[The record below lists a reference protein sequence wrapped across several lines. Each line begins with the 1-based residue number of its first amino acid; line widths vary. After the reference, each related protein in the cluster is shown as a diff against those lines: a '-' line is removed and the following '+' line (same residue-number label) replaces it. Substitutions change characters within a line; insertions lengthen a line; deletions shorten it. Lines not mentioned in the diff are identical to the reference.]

1 MSKCYSKFTYGF
13 VASAA
18 LFVAGGAFAQCDP
31 DTAGDYTDTEFD
43 SGADCS
49 STGGVDNN
57 GGWNQLDANGDY
69 MYLEAGDH
77 APGDSFRVK
86 GVVGTYNGPC
96 DGGNNNSR
104 DLDWVRFS
112 VTEPCY
118 VTITLSMSDSAGV
131 PLDGVNMYDL
141 FFMEQGSDPATAIDL
156 IGEYGLDGCPH
167 NMLYTFA
174 NGQQQAR
181 FPVAAGELLLIV
193 TTPFEPITGEIHY
206 GGPMSYGLDVGITG
220 YDNASCTT
228 ATNDCIT
235 TSQSAGCSD
244 GACCELVC
252 GFVPGCCDSAWD
264 AACVAEG
271 VTSCGNFIYVCENPW
286 PGASNDCVGTAELV
300 LGLPA
305 FVSFD
310 CTDANADGPNDVV
323 TQCSSSFS
331 HDVWYIVGPT
341 PAPGE
346 LLVTMCGQ
354 GNTGDAVMALYNLG
368 ESADIGD
375 PQDLPAKYIACRD
388 DVCDDNGDGTVDLAG
403 PAGINLIGVPAN
415 TFWLVRVGSFY
426 DKDLTVQAPGFA
438 GSMTVGFRA
447 VFVDHGVQKY
457 CVNAGTNSNVGLVS
471 GWSTS
476 ANTKR
481 WSMIPFDMTVSG
493 SVDGFDFAAFDSSSP
508 DVISWKIINR
518 NTDGGSYGQ
527 NGRPFGSTGNFDQSQ
542 VVAEGSVAH
551 DFVNDWA
558 DVGDSIGERH
568 FIDIET
574 PFQLE
579 PGSYY
584 FTCYGEYADG
594 STGAAFA
601 WAMYGADGPIQE
613 TTAQVVITTSEA
625 AGASSVGTWPAGTPH
640 GWRGI
645 GTGPKMT
652 FYSLGVNYTTQLA
665 DPKGL
670 LYNCSFNLKGQ
681 LAAACFGDMDGSG
694 EVDSGD
700 VGIVLLD
707 TGPCAGCPTDL
718 DGSGE
723 VDSGDV
729 GLVLLSSGPCG

>member
-49 STGGVDNN
+49 PTAGVDAN

-69 MYLEAGDH
+69 MFLEAGDY
-77 APGDSFRVK
+77 APGTSFRVK
-86 GVVGTYNGPC
+86 GVVGTYNSSC

-104 DLDWVRFS
+104 DLDWIRFS

-131 PLDGVNMYDL
+131 PLDGVNLYDL
-141 FFMEQGSDPATAIDL
+141 FFMEQGSDPDTAIDL

-167 NMLYTFA
+167 NMLYTFP

-193 TTPFEPITGEIHY
+193 TTPFEPTPDVTVY
-206 GGPMSYGLDVGITG
+206 GGLMSYGLDVGITG
-220 YDNASCTT
+220 YDNVSCTT

-235 TSQSAGCSD
+235 TSESAGCSD

-264 AACVAEG
+264 ADCVTEG
-271 VTSCGNFIYVCENPW
+271 VTSCGNFIYACENPW
-286 PGASNDCVGTAELV
+286 PGASNDCVGAAELV

-305 FVSFD
+305 FISFD

-341 PAPGE
+341 AAAGE

-368 ESADIGD
+368 ESSDIGD
-375 PQDLPAKYIACRD
+375 PQDLPAKYVACRD
-388 DVCDDNGDGTVDLAG
+388 DVCDDNGDGTLDLAG

-476 ANTKR
+476 TLPKR
-481 WSMIPFDMTVSG
+481 WSMIPFEMTVSG
-493 SVDGFDFAAFDSSSP
+493 SVDGFDFAAFDSSTP

-518 NTDGGSYGQ
+518 NADGGSYGL
-527 NGRPFGSTGNFDQSQ
+527 NGRPFGSTGDFDQSQ

-551 DFVNDWA
+551 DFALDWS

-568 FIDIET
+568 FIDMDT
-574 PFQLE
+574 AFQLE

-601 WAMYGADGPIQE
+601 WAMYGETGMEQL
-613 TTAQVVITTSEA
+613 TTAQVVIDTDNA
-625 AGASSVGTWPAGTPH
+625 AGASSIGTWPAGTPH
-640 GWRGI
+640 GWRGT
-645 GTGPKMT
+645 GAGPKVC
-652 FYSLGVNYTTQLA
+652 FYSLGVDYTTQLT
-665 DPKGL
+665 DNTGL

-681 LAAACFGDMDGSG
+681 LAAACFGDLDGSG

-707 TGPCAGCPTDL
+707 TGPCVGCPTDL

>member
-49 STGGVDNN
+49 PTAGVDAN

-69 MYLEAGDH
+69 MFLEAGDY
-77 APGDSFRVK
+77 APGTSFRVK
-86 GVVGTYNGPC
+86 GVVGTYNSSC

-104 DLDWVRFS
+104 DLDWIRFS

-131 PLDGVNMYDL
+131 PLDGVNLYDL
-141 FFMEQGSDPATAIDL
+141 FFMEQGSDPDTAIDL

-167 NMLYTFA
+167 NMLYTFP

-193 TTPFEPITGEIHY
+193 TTPFEPTPDVTVY
-206 GGPMSYGLDVGITG
+206 GGLMSYGLDVGITG
-220 YDNASCTT
+220 YDNVSCTT

-235 TSQSAGCSD
+235 TSESAGCSD

-264 AACVAEG
+264 ADCVTEG
-271 VTSCGNFIYVCENPW
+271 VTSCGNFIYACENPW
-286 PGASNDCVGTAELV
+286 PGASNDCVGAAELV

-305 FVSFD
+305 FISFD

-341 PAPGE
+341 AAAGE

-368 ESADIGD
+368 ESSDIGD
-375 PQDLPAKYIACRD
+375 PQDLPAKYVACRD
-388 DVCDDNGDGTVDLAG
+388 DVCDDNGDGTLDLAG

-447 VFVDHGVQKY
+447 VFVDHGVQK
-457 CVNAGTNSNVGLVS
+457 
-471 GWSTS
+471 
-476 ANTKR
+476 
-481 WSMIPFDMTVSG
+481 
-493 SVDGFDFAAFDSSSP
+493 
-508 DVISWKIINR
+508 
-518 NTDGGSYGQ
+518 
-527 NGRPFGSTGNFDQSQ
+527 
-542 VVAEGSVAH
+542 
-551 DFVNDWA
+551 
-558 DVGDSIGERH
+558 
-568 FIDIET
+568 
-574 PFQLE
+574 
-579 PGSYY
+579 
-584 FTCYGEYADG
+584 
-594 STGAAFA
+594 
-601 WAMYGADGPIQE
+601 
-613 TTAQVVITTSEA
+613 
-625 AGASSVGTWPAGTPH
+625 
-640 GWRGI
+640 
-645 GTGPKMT
+645 
-652 FYSLGVNYTTQLA
+652 
-665 DPKGL
+665 
-670 LYNCSFNLKGQ
+670 
-681 LAAACFGDMDGSG
+681 
-694 EVDSGD
+694 
-700 VGIVLLD
+700 
-707 TGPCAGCPTDL
+707 
-718 DGSGE
+718 
-723 VDSGDV
+723 
-729 GLVLLSSGPCG
+729 

>member
-49 STGGVDNN
+49 PTAGVDNN
-57 GGWNQLDANGDY
+57 GGWNQIDANGDY

-86 GVVGTYNGPC
+86 GVVGTYNSSC

-104 DLDWVRFS
+104 DLDWIRFS

-131 PLDGVNMYDL
+131 PLDGVNLYDL
-141 FFMEQGSDPATAIDL
+141 FFMEQGSDPDTAIDL

-167 NMLYTFA
+167 NMLYTFP

-193 TTPFEPITGEIHY
+193 TTPFEPTPDVTVY
-206 GGPMSYGLDVGITG
+206 GGLMSYGLDVGITG
-220 YDNASCTT
+220 YDNVSCTT

-235 TSQSAGCSD
+235 TSESAGCSD

-264 AACVAEG
+264 ADCVTEG
-271 VTSCGNFIYVCENPW
+271 VTSCGNFIYACENPW
-286 PGASNDCVGTAELV
+286 PGASNDCVGAAELV

-305 FVSFD
+305 FISFD

-341 PAPGE
+341 AAAGE

-368 ESADIGD
+368 ESSDIGD
-375 PQDLPAKYIACRD
+375 PQDLPAKYVACRD
-388 DVCDDNGDGTVDLAG
+388 DVCDDNGDGTLDLAG

-415 TFWLVRVGSFY
+415 TFWLVRVGAWY

-476 ANTKR
+476 ALPKR
-481 WSMIPFDMTVSG
+481 WSFIPFEMTVSG
-493 SVDGFDFAAFDSSSP
+493 SVDGFDFAAFDVASP
-508 DVISWKIINR
+508 DVISWKIMTR
-518 NTDGGSYGQ
+518 NADGGSYGL
-527 NGRPFGSTGNFDQSQ
+527 NGRPFGSTGDFDQSQ

-551 DFVNDWA
+551 DFVNDWS

-568 FIDIET
+568 FIDMDSA
-574 PFQLE
+574 FQLE

-601 WAMYGADGPIQE
+601 WAMYGETGMEQL
-613 TTAQVVITTSEA
+613 TTAQVVIDTDNA
-625 AGASSVGTWPAGTPH
+625 AGASSIGTWPAGTPH
-640 GWRGI
+640 GWRGT
-645 GTGPKMT
+645 GAGPKVC
-652 FYSLGVNYTTQLA
+652 FYSLGVNYTTQLS
-665 DPKGL
+665 DNTGL

-681 LAAACFGDMDGSG
+681 LAAACFGDLDGSG

-707 TGPCAGCPTDL
+707 TGPCVGCPTDL

>member
-49 STGGVDNN
+49 PTAGVDNN

-86 GVVGTYNGPC
+86 GVVGTYNSSC

-104 DLDWVRFS
+104 DLDWIRFS

-131 PLDGVNMYDL
+131 PLDGVNLYDL
-141 FFMEQGSDPATAIDL
+141 FFMEQGSDPDTAIDL

-167 NMLYTFA
+167 NMLYTFP

-193 TTPFEPITGEIHY
+193 TTPFEPTPDVTVY
-206 GGPMSYGLDVGITG
+206 GGLMSYGLDVGITG
-220 YDNASCTT
+220 YDNVSCTT

-235 TSQSAGCSD
+235 TSESAGCSD

-264 AACVAEG
+264 ADCVTEG
-271 VTSCGNFIYVCENPW
+271 VTSCGNFIYACENPW
-286 PGASNDCVGTAELV
+286 PGASNDCVGAAELV

-305 FVSFD
+305 FISFD

-341 PAPGE
+341 AAAGE

-368 ESADIGD
+368 ESSDIGD
-375 PQDLPAKYIACRD
+375 PQDLPAKYVACRD
-388 DVCDDNGDGTVDLAG
+388 DVCDDNGDGTLDLAG

-415 TFWLVRVGSFY
+415 TFWLVRVGAWY

-476 ANTKR
+476 ALPKR
-481 WSMIPFDMTVSG
+481 WSFIPFEMTVSG
-493 SVDGFDFAAFDSSSP
+493 SVDGFDFAAFDVASP
-508 DVISWKIINR
+508 DVISWKIMTR
-518 NTDGGSYGQ
+518 NADGGSYGL
-527 NGRPFGSTGNFDQSQ
+527 NGRPFGSTGDFDQSQ

-551 DFVNDWA
+551 DFVNDWS

-568 FIDIET
+568 FIDMDSA
-574 PFQLE
+574 FQLE

-601 WAMYGADGPIQE
+601 WAMYGETGMEQL
-613 TTAQVVITTSEA
+613 TTAQVVIDTDNA
-625 AGASSVGTWPAGTPH
+625 AGASSIGTWPAGTPH
-640 GWRGI
+640 GWRGT
-645 GTGPKMT
+645 GAGPKVC
-652 FYSLGVNYTTQLA
+652 FYSLGVNYTTQLS
-665 DPKGL
+665 DNTGL

-681 LAAACFGDMDGSG
+681 LAAACFGDLDGSG

-707 TGPCAGCPTDL
+707 CGPGDGCPSDL

>member
-49 STGGVDNN
+49 PTAGVDNN

-104 DLDWVRFS
+104 DLDWIRFS

-131 PLDGVNMYDL
+131 PLDGVNLYDL
-141 FFMEQGSDPATAIDL
+141 FFMEQGSDPDTAIDL

-167 NMLYTFA
+167 NMLYTFP

-193 TTPFEPITGEIHY
+193 TTPFEPTPDVTVY
-206 GGPMSYGLDVGITG
+206 GGLMSYGLDVGITG
-220 YDNASCTT
+220 YDNVSCTT

-235 TSQSAGCSD
+235 TSESAGCSD

-264 AACVAEG
+264 ADCVTEG
-271 VTSCGNFIYVCENPW
+271 VTSCGNFIYACENPW
-286 PGASNDCVGTAELV
+286 PGASNDCVGAAELV

-305 FVSFD
+305 FISFD

-341 PAPGE
+341 AAAGE

-368 ESADIGD
+368 ESSDIGD
-375 PQDLPAKYIACRD
+375 PQDLPAKYVACRD
-388 DVCDDNGDGTVDLAG
+388 DVCDDNGDGTLDLAG

-476 ANTKR
+476 ALPKR
-481 WSMIPFDMTVSG
+481 WSFIPFEMTVSG
-493 SVDGFDFAAFDSSSP
+493 SVDGFDFAAFDVASP
-508 DVISWKIINR
+508 DVISWKIMTR
-518 NTDGGSYGQ
+518 NAEGGSYGV
-527 NGRPFGSTGNFDQSQ
+527 NGRPFGSTGDFDQSQ

-551 DFVNDWA
+551 DFVNDWS

-568 FIDIET
+568 FIDMDSA
-574 PFQLE
+574 FQLE

-601 WAMYGADGPIQE
+601 WAMYGATGVEQQ
-613 TTAQVVITTSEA
+613 TTAQVVIDTANA
-625 AGASSVGTWPAGTPH
+625 AGASSEGTWPAGTPH
-640 GWRGI
+640 GWRGT
-645 GTGPKMT
+645 GAGPKVC
-652 FYSLGVNYTTQLA
+652 FYSLGVNYTTQLT
-665 DPKGL
+665 DNTGL

-681 LAAACFGDMDGSG
+681 LAAACFGDLDGSG

-707 TGPCAGCPTDL
+707 TGPCVGCPTDL